1 MNLLTRFRKITIL
14 RFVLAGLILLFSLPA
29 LFADG
34 IASRYPNDRGIQNDP
49 RVVLFDGFES
59 YSIPSDA
66 QKSRGGLWDVVAV
79 EHARI
84 STQYKIAGS
93 KSYEFDMPITTH
105 ELSPTLMT
113 HISPEERRLFCRV
126 YFRYDSNFNLPL
138 ESSHKGI
145 RMSGQYPGPCGGTPR
160 NGSGWFLFLLQN
172 DAAGAFKP
180 GEQTPGYGHIYA
192 YWPLQQWVGGCG
204 DHWYPTGEGF
214 PWVRNPSQYPDFS
227 PLPNFNVLRGQWFCY
242 ELMVKVNDLG
252 QRNGEVKVW
261 KNGVVVADFPDLFV
275 RSVPNLLIDTLA
287 IVMHEQHS
295 VRVNRVWIDN
305 VVLARDYIGP
315 IAR

>member
-1 MNLLTRFRKITIL
+1 MR
-14 RFVLAGLILLFSLPA
+14 
-29 LFADG
+29 
-34 IASRYPNDRGIQNDP
+34 
-49 RVVLFDGFES
+49 
-59 YSIPSDA
+59 
-66 QKSRGGLWDVVAV
+66 
-79 EHARI
+79 HARI
-84 STQYKIAGS
+84 STRYKIAGS

-105 ELSPTLMT
+105 EVSPSLMT

-145 RMSGQYPGPCGGTPR
+145 RMSGQYPGPCGGTPQD
-160 NGSGWFLFLLQN
+160 GTGWFLFLLQN
-172 DAAGAFKP
+172 DAAGKYLP
-180 GEQTPGYGHIYA
+180 GEVTPGFGQIYA
-192 YWPLQQWVGGCG
+192 YWPLQHDPDGCG
-204 DHWYPTGEGF
+204 DLWWPTGQGF
-214 PWVRNPSQYPDFS
+214 PDYPDFVS
-227 PLPNFNVLRGQWFCY
+227 RPNFNVPRGVWFCY

-252 QRNGEVKVW
+252 TRNGEVKVW

-287 IVMHEQHS
+287 IVMHEHHS

>member
-1 MNLLTRFRKITIL
+1 MNLLTHIRKITIL
-14 RFVLAGLILLFSLPA
+14 RFVLAGLVLLFSVPA

-66 QKSRGGLWDVVAV
+66 QKSRGGLWDVVGGV
-79 EHARI
+79 GHARI

-105 ELSPTLMT
+105 EVSPTLMT
-113 HISPEERRLFCRV
+113 HISPEERQLFCRV

-172 DAAGAFKP
+172 DAAGKHLP
-180 GEQTPGYGHIYA
+180 GEVTPGFGQIYA
-192 YWPLQQWVGGCG
+192 YWPLQHDPDGCG
-204 DHWYPTGEGF
+204 DLWWPTGQGF
-214 PWVRNPSQYPDFS
+214 PDYPYFVS
-227 PLPNFNVLRGQWFCY
+227 KLNFNVPRGVWFCY

-252 QRNGEVKVW
+252 TRNGEVKVW

-287 IVMHEQHS
+287 IVMHEHHS

>member
-1 MNLLTRFRKITIL
+1 MNLSTHIRKITIL
-14 RFVLAGLILLFSLPA
+14 RFVLAGLVLLFSVPA
-29 LFADG
+29 LSADG

-66 QKSRGGLWDVVAV
+66 QKSRGGLWDVVGGV
-79 EHARI
+79 RHARI

-105 ELSPTLMT
+105 EVSPALMT
-113 HISPEERRLFCRV
+113 HISPEERQLFCRV

-172 DAAGAFKP
+172 DAAGKYLP
-180 GEQTPGYGHIYA
+180 GEVTPGFGQIYA
-192 YWPLQQWVGGCG
+192 YWPLQQDPDGCG
-204 DHWYPTGEGF
+204 DLWWPTGQGF
-214 PWVRNPSQYPDFS
+214 PDYPDFVS
-227 PLPNFNVLRGQWFCY
+227 RHNFNVPRGVWFCY

-252 QRNGEVKVW
+252 TRNGEVKVW

-287 IVMHEQHS
+287 IVMHEHHS